1 MCYALQVTKRYQH
14 NTGYIK
20 KKKKKLSSRGD
31 IAQTAFWPTVF
42 LQFAI
47 CKMLILLRSDVKVMI
62 EEMQQALRLSA
73 DSFMYDNAQV

>member
-14 NTGYIK
+14 NTGY
-20 KKKKKLSSRGD
+20 KKLSSRGD
-31 IAQTAFWPTVF
+31 ITQTAFWPNIF

-47 CKMLILLRSDVKVMI
+47 CKMLILLRSDVKFMI
-62 EEMQQALRLSA
+62 EEMQRTLLRLSA